1 MNDYDLLHQVAQK
14 FYQGWLLLNGVND
27 PQARVQFHPHLG
39 FEGVPSEER
48 ARIQGRAYDII
59 PSDVLV
65 EINRKA
71 ANLAPIDEILVRRI
85 LETTH
90 AR

>member
-1 MNDYDLLHQVAQK
+1 MKNYELQQVAQR
-14 FYQGWLLLNGVND
+14 FYQGWLALSGVRDSNSI
-27 PQARVQFHPHLG
+27 VQFHPYLG
-39 FEGVPSEER
+39 FVGVPSEER
-48 ARIQGRAYDII
+48 AGIQGRAYDII

-85 LETTH
+85 LEATH